1 MVTVPAVLQAGTKTQ
16 FCAVLQE
23 PSEFVIM
30 SVYLKSETGSKSLLR
45 KGTRNSFIKCFSFHV
60 PLVEKCEIQL
70 FEVTVEGQTVYSKEV
85 KKVFIKTFKPKTFI
99 QTDTAIYNPGQTGR
113 YDLMMMIGWMK
124 MPLFFCLYLCFLTDP
139 HNIIIEQ
146 WVNQTPRR
154 GILERSFQ
162 LSSGASEGY
171 YRIVL
176 KAGKD
181 RFYQSFKVQKFSLP
195 KFDIIVTI
203 PKEISVGQ
211 KHFEVEVC
219 AKYKCGKPVGGS
231 AVVTVC
237 RPTSLQVSHE
247 PVFLFTHIKT
257 HKTKYNIATQN
268 DRSLCGKFYFY
279 FFLFFRHY
287 IFPNLI
293 FLSGIAHTKWER
305 INITYSIGRLSFL
318 ETPQTYTQ
326 GQPLNGKVI
335 VVTVSFSHVVRSA
348 VCFVFSVML
357 FFCSTRFKLLV
368 TVAHLA
374 TKPGEHEKHKSPFFT
389 SATITVSESGP
400 GPTTGGFLRVRTVE
414 KPLRCGETE
423 EITIQYSLE
432 SEYSPIL
439 EIIFLVNTSEVLQ
452 GEFDFPL
459 KVTPDMAPYIQVVA
473 YTVLSCD
480 KFLAHSAEFPT
491 EECFKNEVSG
501 RKPGIPGEK
510 IKLTLK
516 GDPDSLCGVRT
527 IDFRSTIRKP
537 GTLLDAHQVK
547 DIFDLLPIQK
557 PDSIPHELLDFSK
570 CLHVRP
576 KRSISGFTNQEGEY
590 AYTKQGMV
598 ILSNLEISNPK
609 CLKLKGK
616 KYFRGLLL
624 KIRRGSGHSRARND
638 PVLLSL
644 SRTSAFVKP
653 ISAVSR
659 SGKRSVHLTVP
670 SVVTSWETDAFCL
683 NSHGFGL
690 AQQKTLLVS
699 PPFTLHLATPKSVFL
714 GESFVLKAAVTNNLQ
729 SCIKVKSG
737 ISISA
742 CLWVKSQILCIRR
755 TVTVTI
761 TAAAVD
767 ADTFCEGHPVV
778 VPEKGHTSSM
788 TRSIDVKSKFGA
800 ERFSV
805 CSKGPVV
812 RAVMDVEMPEVVVPG
827 SLYIKVAVMGDVL
840 NRLVHNLGEPLDFPY
855 ENGDWNIASMAINI
869 YVLNYLKET
878 QQLEHSMKEEEA
890 VNFLK
895 KGKFLSDK
903 SGAFSIFESG
913 PRSSWLTALVMV
925 TLYQAQPF
933 IFIDENVINQARKWL
948 ECQQR
953 ENGCFKVSGKH
964 STKKKGGCAIDEV
977 AYNAFIL
984 AAFLEMGVSPDDP
997 VVKMGLCCLKE
1008 SIKDL
1013 QNPFAAAISAWVFT
1027 LAKDMEPRAQ
1037 LLHYLDTIAIKEE
1050 TSVFSSLL
1058 ISSYVILAK
1067 LTVTGSPRDLR
1078 SASHTFK
1085 WLVEHLNY
1093 YSTFSSTQD
1102 TMVAVKAIAL
1112 YSKCMYTPTW
1122 SSTVSIWSPNDKV
1135 VFQLTPHNKLL
1146 YQEMVLQDINGKY
1159 SVKMEGKAC
1168 ALVQV
1173 CVHLSCDKYL
1183 FVLLTGQYSG
1193 HQLCT
1198 NMVVLEIQ
1206 LPTGFCPLPQ
1216 SLRSVSLSSR
1226 FCLT

>member
-1 MVTVPAVLQAGTKTQ
+1 MALSGIPMWTWTRCLLFFGMLVVQDQVSGSSSYFLVTVPAVLQAGTKTQ

-99 QTDTAIYNPGQTGR
+99 QTDTAIYNPGQTVR
-113 YDLMMMIGWMK
+113 FRAVTLNKELKPVDEK
-124 MPLFFCLYLCFLTDP
+124 DP
-139 HNIIIEQ
+139 HNLIIEQ

-237 RPTSLQVSHE
+237 RPVKNRIHCSSASTYKDYEHLHRTSLC
-247 PVFLFTHIKT
+247 TT
-257 HKTKYNIATQN
+257 KTKQVPWSKCLTKTSK
-268 DRSLCGKFYFY
+268 SL
-279 FFLFFRHY
+279 
-287 IFPNLI
+287 N
-293 FLSGIAHTKWER
+293 
-305 INITYSIGRLSFL
+305 
-318 ETPQTYTQ
+318 
-326 GQPLNGKVI
+326 
-335 VVTVSFSHVVRSA
+335 VS
-348 VCFVFSVML
+348 
-357 FFCSTRFKLLV
+357 
-368 TVAHLA
+368 A

-439 EIIFLVNTSEVLQ
+439 EIIFLVSFPCSCCSYVVDVVVGLLHVCGCGLCAVVAIVLFLLLQ

-491 EECFKNEVSG
+491 EECFKNEVKITYHPSFA
-501 RKPGIPGEK
+501 IPGEK

-537 GTLLDAHQVK
+537 GTLLDAHQ
-547 DIFDLLPIQK
+547 IFDLLPIQK

-590 AYTKQGMV
+590 AYTVFEKQGMV

-609 CLKLKGK
+609 CLK
-616 KYFRGLLL
+616 FRHFHEVRL

-638 PVLLSL
+638 PVLL
-644 SRTSAFVKP
+644 TSAFVNWRPPPDIKP

-714 GESFVLKAAVTNNLQ
+714 GESFVLKATVINNLQ

-742 CLWVKSQILCIRR
+742 CLWVKSQILCRRR

-788 TRSIDVKSKFGA
+788 ARSIDVKSKFGA

-827 SLYIKVAVMGDVL
+827 SLHIKVAVMGDVL

-855 ENGDWNIASMAINI
+855 ENGDWNIASMAMNI

-895 KGKFLSDK
+895 KAYQTQLSFKDK
-903 SGAFSIFESG
+903 SGAFSIFKSG

-925 TLYQAQPF
+925 TLYQAQPY
-933 IFIDENVINQARKWL
+933 IFIDENVINEARKWL

-964 STKKKGGCAIDEV
+964 LTKKKGGCAIDEV

-984 AAFLEMGVSPDDP
+984 AAFLEMGVSLDDP

-1112 YSKCMYTPTW
+1112 YSKCMHTRTW

-1159 SVKMEGKAC
+1159 SVKMKGTGC

-1173 CVHLSCDKYL
+1173 CVHLSYDTYL

-1206 LPTGFCPLPQ
+1206 VPTGFCPLPQ